1 MNDNPDV
8 VFVDVDDT
16 IVRTIG
22 SKRIPIPRVIEYIKQ
37 AHARGAVLYL
47 WSSGGAE
54 YARQSA
60 IEFGV
65 QDLFEAFLPKP
76 KTYVDDQVISDWRY
90 LKHLFPNQ
98 VDS

>member
-1 MNDNPDV
+1 MNNQDI

-16 IVRTIG
+16 IVRTVG
-22 SKRIPIPRVIEYIKQ
+22 SKRIPIPRVIEYIKH
-37 AHARGAVLYL
+37 AHAQGAILYL
-47 WSSGGAE
+47 WSSGGAD

-60 IEFGV
+60 SEFGV
-65 QDLFEAFLPKP
+65 QNLFAGFLPKP
-76 KTYVDDQVISDWRY
+76 RIYVDDQNIRDWRN